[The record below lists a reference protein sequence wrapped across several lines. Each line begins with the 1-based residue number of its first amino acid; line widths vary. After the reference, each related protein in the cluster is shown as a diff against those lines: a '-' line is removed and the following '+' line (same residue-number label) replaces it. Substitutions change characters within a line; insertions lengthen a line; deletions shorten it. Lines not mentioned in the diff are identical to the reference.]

1 MNHKDIYDY
10 MYNVFSNC
18 FRNIFVNQII
28 INNYYFNDKERQ
40 MKSEKLQYEIVKD
53 ENYGF
58 NSENKSSNLKSD
70 KYFNKSLHLNLNQNL
85 NKRLICHECKSKIYG
100 QIYMFN
106 DNSFCR
112 DYCRSKSMS
121 RMKIFI

>member
-18 FRNIFVNQII
+18 FKNIFVNQVI
-28 INNYYFNDKERQ
+28 INNYYFNYKRPET
-40 MKSEKLQYEIVKD
+40 KSKIVQFHKLED
-53 ENYGF
+53 DNYGF
-58 NSENKSSNLKSD
+58 YSENKSSNLNSD
-70 KYFNKSLHLNLNQNL
+70 KYFNKTPHLNLNQNI
-85 NKRLICHECKSKIYG
+85 NKRIICHECKSKIYG

-121 RMKIFI
+121 RKKIFI